1 MAEVKIIDIDGVQWE
16 IKDQTARNT
25 LATQETKINDLQNN
39 LNATNSKMYVNQ
51 SKKININN
59 DIRKWIKIE
68 NIYPEIG
75 YDPNIFLI
83 GARRNAIYI
92 LSCSLDDNKA
102 YWTPTII
109 KLYDELNK
117 ITSVKAKLG
126 AIYIQSGSWNTISIQ
141 QLNNIPKQI
150 IITEENP
157 PEDAE
162 DVTIIEK

>member
-1 MAEVKIIDIDGVQWE
+1 MSEVKIIDIDGIQWE
-16 IKDQTARNT
+16 MKDQTARDT

-51 SKKININN
+51 SKKI
-59 DIRKWIKIE
+59 DIKDDTSKWIKIE
-68 NIYPEIG
+68 NLYPVTRF
-75 YDPNIFLI
+75 DPNIFLI

-92 LSCSLDDNKA
+92 LSCSLDDNNN
-102 YWTPTII
+102 YWTPTIM
-109 KLYDELNK
+109 KLYDELNR
-117 ITSVKAKLG
+117 IISVKAKLG
-126 AIYIQSGSWNTISIQ
+126 TIYIQSGAWNTISIQ

-162 DVTIIEK
+162 DITIIEK

>member
-1 MAEVKIIDIDGVQWE
+1 MALVKIVDIDGVQWE

-25 LATQETKINDLQNN
+25 LATQETKIKDLQNN

-51 SKKININN
+51 SKKI
-59 DIRKWIKIE
+59 DIKSDTKKWIKIE
-68 NIYPEIG
+68 NLYPETR

-92 LSCSLDDNKA
+92 LSCSLDDNNV
-102 YWTPTII
+102 YWTPTIM
-109 KLYDELNK
+109 KLYDELNR
-117 ITSVKAKLG
+117 IISVKAKLG

-162 DVTIIEK
+162 DITIIEK

>member
-1 MAEVKIIDIDGVQWE
+1 MAEVKIVDIDGVQWP
-16 IKDQTARNT
+16 IKDETARNKIT
-25 LATQETKINDLQNN
+25 EQETKINDLQNN

-51 SKKININN
+51 SKKINITS
-59 DIRKWIKIE
+59 DTYKWLKIE
-68 NIYPEIG
+68 NLYPKERF
-75 YDPNIFLI
+75 DPNIFLI

-92 LSCSLDDNKA
+92 LSCSLDDNND

-109 KLYDELNK
+109 KLYDELNR
-117 ITSVKAKLG
+117 IVSVKAKSG
-126 AIYIQSGSWNTISIQ
+126 VIYIQSGSWNTISIQ

-162 DVTIIEK
+162 DITIIEK